1 LFTNKTIL
9 VTGGTGSWGNELVSQ
24 LLEKDP
30 KEIRIFS
37 RNETSQVLMKQKFE
51 NHPKLT
57 FVIGDVRDKEAV
69 REASQKVDY
78 IFHLAALKHVPVCEF
93 QPLEALKTNVM
104 GTQNIID
111 AAIENNVEKVINIS
125 TDKAANPSNFY
136 GFTKAMGEKLIINAN
151 VLTDKTK
158 FVCVRGGNVLGT
170 NGSVIHVFKHGIKTK
185 SKIGI
190 TDKKMTRF
198 FLTIKDAIKLLF
210 KATYESHGGEI
221 FVMKMPTCKI
231 MDLAKVLIDEYS
243 PDKEVVIEESGIRP
257 GEKLHELLL
266 TEFESQNTIVYDNE
280 YFVIMPTIPIEG
292 LAEYYDGFPKVD
304 LDTYSS
310 KDNIISHDEIK
321 TMLKD
326 GGFLE

>member
-1 LFTNKTIL
+1 MFTNKTIL

-69 REASQKVDY
+69 REASQRVDY

-93 QPLEALKTNVM
+93 QPLEALKTNVV

-185 SKIGI
+185 SRIGI

-231 MDLAKVLIDEYS
+231 MDLARVLIDEYS

-280 YFVIMPTIPIEG
+280 YFVILPTIPIKG

-310 KDNIISHDEIK
+310 KDNIISHDDIK
-321 TMLKD
+321 SMLKD

>member
-1 LFTNKTIL
+1 MFIDKTIL
-9 VTGGTGSWGNELVSQ
+9 VTGGTGSWGYELVAQ
-24 LLEKDP
+24 LIEKNP
-30 KEIRIFS
+30 KEIRVFS
-37 RNETSQVLMKQKFE
+37 RNETNQVLMKQRFE
-51 NHPKLT
+51 NNPKLT
-57 FVIGDVRDKEAV
+57 FKIGDVRDKEAV
-69 REASQKVDY
+69 LEGCKGVDY
-78 IFHLAALKHVPVCEF
+78 VFHLAALKHVPVCEF
-93 QPLEALKTNVM
+93 QPLEALKTNVV
-104 GTQNIID
+104 GTQNIIE

-170 NGSVIHVFKHGIKTK
+170 NGSVIHVFKHGIMNKG
-185 SKIGI
+185 KIGI
-190 TDKKMTRF
+190 TDQKMTRF

-231 MDLAKVLIDEYS
+231 KDLAQVLIDVYS
-243 PDKEVVIEESGIRP
+243 PNKEVIVEESGIRP

-266 TEFESQNTIVYDNE
+266 TEFESHNTIVYDNE
-280 YFVIMPTIPIEG
+280 YFVILPTIPIDG
-292 LAEYYDGFPKVD
+292 LNEFYKGYPKVD

-310 KDNIISHDEIK
+310 SDNIIDYDEIK
-321 TMLKD
+321 SMLKD

>member
-1 LFTNKTIL
+1 MFTNKTIM
-9 VTGGTGSWGNELVSQ
+9 VTGGTGSWGHELVAQ
-24 LLEKDP
+24 LLDKGP

-37 RNETSQVLMKQKFE
+37 RNETGQVSTKQKFE
-51 NHPKLT
+51 NNPKLK

-69 REASQKVDY
+69 LEACEGVDY

-93 QPLEALKTNVM
+93 QPLEALKTNVI
-104 GTQNIID
+104 GTQNIIE
-111 AAIENNVEKVINIS
+111 AAIAKEVEKVINIS

-151 VLTDKTK
+151 VLTNKTK

-170 NGSVIHVFKHGIKTK
+170 NGSVIHVFKHGIKYK

-231 MDLAKVLIDEYS
+231 LDLAQVLIDEYA
-243 PDKEVVIEESGIRP
+243 DGEVMIEESGIRP
-257 GEKLHELLL
+257 GEKLHEILL
-266 TEFESQNTIVYDNE
+266 TEFESHNTIAYDNE
-280 YFVIMPTIPIEG
+280 YFVILPTIPIDG
-292 LAEYYDGFPKVD
+292 LKEYYKDFAKVD

-310 KDNIISHDEIK
+310 SDNIISYDEIK
-321 TMLKD
+321 AMLKD